1 MPYSLEGTG
10 TSALSIC
17 DVFLTDEEEYV
28 PAFYVNQYANADERL
43 TDYERYVANCEKL
56 GVTGGKDAL
65 DRMIVCDDIIAN
77 YDRHWRNFGLVRN
90 VNTLACRPAPIFDS
104 GSSLWCN
111 VSLEELKAGEHSF
124 TSAQFHSSPAKQM
137 LLVEDMSW
145 FDRGQTRWFC
155 RRGNR
160 DSV

>member
-1 MPYSLEGTG
+1 MVATALHRRILNACDLCTLFARRRG

-28 PAFYVNQYANADERL
+28 PAFYVNQHANADERL
-43 TDYERYVANCEKL
+43 TDYERYVANCEEL
-56 GVTGGKDAL
+56 GVTGVKDAL

-90 VNTLACRPAPIFDS
+90 VNTLTCRPAPIFDS

-111 VSLEELKAGEHSF
+111 ISLEELRAGEHSF
-124 TSAQFHSSPAKQM
+124 TSAQFQFKPRETNAA
-137 LLVEDMSW
+137 
-145 FDRGQTRWFC
+145 C
-155 RRGNR
+155 
-160 DSV
+160 